1 MGDAEDN
8 RNQKGGC
15 WRPKSTMRKEGAG
28 KVGIEYSGAGKRDRE
43 KRGEQARGEK
53 SAKMKHA

>member
-1 MGDAEDN
+1 MNFSEKLMKWMM
-8 RNQKGGC
+8 QKTIETRRGEC

-43 KRGEQARGEK
+43 KRGE
-53 SAKMKHA
+53 